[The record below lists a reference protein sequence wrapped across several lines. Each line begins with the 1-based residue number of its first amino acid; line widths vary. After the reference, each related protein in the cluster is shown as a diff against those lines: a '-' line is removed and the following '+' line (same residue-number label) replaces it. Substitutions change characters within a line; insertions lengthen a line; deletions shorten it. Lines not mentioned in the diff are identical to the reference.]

1 MIPSRMLAAVLFD
14 FGGVL
19 YDMRWDV
26 AHELA
31 GAHGLPRGAV
41 IDTLYRTEI
50 FAALERGRGDPA
62 AWRADAHHRLER
74 LAARPLPPLHEAW
87 RARQGLVAA
96 NVELAR
102 ALRPAFRTAIL
113 SNADL
118 ALRPRLHELGVH
130 DAVDAV
136 ICSAEEGIAKPE
148 AAIYHRAAARLGLAV
163 EACVFVDDHEPNVAA
178 ARALG
183 MTALRYRLDRADDLG
198 AMLAELGV
206 RPARPRGRAASDRGR
221 PGPAR
226 RSPG

>member
-31 GAHGLPRGAV
+31 GAHGLPRSAV
-41 IDTLYRTEI
+41 IDTLYRTEV
-50 FAALERGRGDPA
+50 FAALERGQGDAA
-62 AWRADAHHRLER
+62 AWRADAHRRLEH
-74 LAARPLPPLHEAW
+74 LAGRPLPPLHAAW
-87 RARQGLVAA
+87 QARQGPVAA
-96 NVELAR
+96 NVALAR

-118 ALRPRLHELGVH
+118 ALRSRLRELGVD

-148 AAIYHRAAARLGLAV
+148 PAIYRRAAARLGLAV

-178 ARALG
+178 AHALG
-183 MTALRYRLDRADDLG
+183 MTALCYRLDRDPDLG
-198 AMLAELGV
+198 AMLAGLGV
-206 RPARPRGRAASDRGR
+206 NPAPPRG
-221 PGPAR
+221 
-226 RSPG
+226 